1 MDALMHSELRRIFPS
16 SFVDLRSEI
25 LRQVREIIFLFLFL
39 PGFADLAR
47 PTGLVDALS
56 HGGVFKG

>member
-25 LRQVREIIFLFLFL
+25 LRQVREIIFLFFHST
-39 PGFADLAR
+39 DLAHEPR
-47 PTGLVDALS
+47 RRLS